1 MIMCLPTLRA
11 LAAILAISLLP
22 VLTAQADVVTDWNAS
37 ALQAIKTDKTPP
49 PKASRALAILHV
61 AIYDAVGATTKSHD
75 PYLVT
80 WRAPRVLSVNATVA
94 AAARTV
100 LVQLY
105 PAQAAT
111 FDTEYTTALAAL
123 PGSAG
128 RQAGIAWG
136 EYVAR
141 RVLAHRA
148 NDGASAVVT
157 YTPGTESGDW
167 QPTPP
172 ALAAALL
179 PQWPNVRPFAM
190 NSGHQFRPPP
200 PPRLATA
207 LYAFDF
213 NLVKDLGSRTSTART
228 ADQTAIATFWA
239 DGSGTVTPPGHW
251 NVIARDVAT
260 VRGNTVAQNARLFA
274 LLNVALADAA
284 ICAWD
289 CKYADNLWRPI
300 TAIRAA
306 DTDGNS
312 ATSADLAWT
321 PLLATPPFPEYIS
334 GHSTFSGAAA
344 TVLASFFGADDI
356 PFTTTSEDLPG
367 VTRSFNSFWEAAAEA
382 GLSRVFGGI
391 HFMSGNQQGLQSGAR
406 LGAFITEH
414 VFGECVGR
422 PPRPARQ

>member
-1 MIMCLPTLRA
+1 MHLPTLRVFT
-11 LAAILAISLLP
+11 AILAISLFQ
-22 VLTAQADVVTDWNAS
+22 VLAAQADVVTDWNTI

-61 AIYDAVGATTKSHD
+61 AIYDAIGATTKTHD
-75 PYLVT
+75 PYLVS
-80 WRAPRVLSVNATVA
+80 WRAPRVVSVDAAVA
-94 AAARTV
+94 AAARAV

-105 PAQAAT
+105 PAQAPT
-111 FDTEYTTALAAL
+111 FDTAYANAIATL
-123 PGSAG
+123 PKSTG

-136 EYVAR
+136 EYVAK

-157 YTPGTESGDW
+157 YTPGTAPGDW

-179 PQWPNVRPFAM
+179 PQWPKVRPFVM
-190 NSGHQFRPPP
+190 NSGHHFRPPP
-200 PPRLATA
+200 PPQLATA

-213 NLVKDLGSRTSTART
+213 NLVKDLGSKTSTTRT
-228 ADQTAIATFWA
+228 AEQSAIATFWA
-239 DGSGTVTPPGHW
+239 DGGGTVTPPGHW
-251 NVIARDVAT
+251 NVIARDVAN

-284 ICAWD
+284 ICSWD
-289 CKYADNLWRPI
+289 CKYSDNLWRPI

-312 ATSADLAWT
+312 ATSADPTWT
-321 PLLATPPFPEYIS
+321 PFLVTPPFPEYIS

-406 LGAFITEH
+406 LGAFVTEN

-422 PPRPARQ
+422 PPRTAKQ

>member
-1 MIMCLPTLRA
+1 MYFPTFRVIA
-11 LAAILAISLLP
+11 AITAFGFFPSLAAR
-22 VLTAQADVVTDWNAS
+22 ADVITDWNAI
-37 ALQAIKTDKTPP
+37 ALQAIRTDKTPP
-49 PKASRALAILHV
+49 PKASRALAMLHV
-61 AIYDAVGATTKSHD
+61 AIYDTVGATTKTHD
-75 PYLVT
+75 PYLVS
-80 WRAPRVLSVNATVA
+80 WRAPRVVSVNAAVA
-94 AAARTV
+94 AAARAV
-100 LVQLY
+100 LAHLY
-105 PAQAAT
+105 PVQSAT
-111 FDTEYTTALAAL
+111 FDTAYTNAIAAL
-123 PGSAG
+123 PGSTG
-128 RQAGIAWG
+128 RQAGITWG
-136 EYVAR
+136 EYVAK

-148 NDGASAVVT
+148 NDGATAVVT
-157 YTPGTESGDW
+157 YTPGADPGDW

-179 PQWPNVRPFAM
+179 PQWPNVRPFVM
-190 NSGHQFRPPP
+190 TSGHQFRPPP
-200 PPRLATA
+200 PPQLNTA

-213 NLVKDLGSRTSTART
+213 NLVKDLGSSISTTRT
-228 ADQTAIATFWA
+228 AEQTAVATFWA

-260 VRGNTVAQNARLFA
+260 AQGNTVAQNARLFA

-312 ATSADLAWT
+312 ATSADPTWT
-321 PLLATPPFPEYIS
+321 PLLATPPFPEYVS

-356 PFTTTSEDLPG
+356 AFTTTSEDLPG
-367 VTRSFNSFWEAAAEA
+367 VARSFNSFWEAAAEA

-406 LGAFITEH
+406 LGAFVTEH
-414 VFGECVGR
+414 AFGECVGR
-422 PPRPARQ
+422 PPRPAKQ